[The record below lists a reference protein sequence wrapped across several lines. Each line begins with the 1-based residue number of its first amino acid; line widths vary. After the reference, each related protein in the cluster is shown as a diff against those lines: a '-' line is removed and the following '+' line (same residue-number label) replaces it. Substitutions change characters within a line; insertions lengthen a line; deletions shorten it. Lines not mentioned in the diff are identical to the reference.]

1 MNRKGQALIEFILIL
16 PVFLMILF
24 IIIDFA
30 VIFNAKNNLESDS
43 NTIIELIKNGKSVDE
58 ILQLYKKEDNNFN
71 ITLVKEDDNY
81 TKVILE
87 DYVDLITPGLNRVLE
102 DPYPIK
108 LERVIYYENS

>member
-1 MNRKGQALIEFILIL
+1 M
-16 PVFLMILF
+16 
-24 IIIDFA
+24 
-30 VIFNAKNNLESDS
+30 
-43 NTIIELIKNGKSVDE
+43 
-58 ILQLYKKEDNNFN
+58 KEDN
-71 ITLVKEDDNY
+71 NY

>member
-71 ITLVKEDDNY
+71 ITLVKEDNNY
-81 TKVILE
+81 IKVILE